1 MLLLCWGGGSDE
13 PDARYNYELTTDTSF
28 VGASGFTNFPGD
40 GKMYV
45 FASITLSNDKVE
57 DGIYLNQYDWR
68 VSVSGIEYDHCFDSY
83 DHPQQPSGM
92 TLKKGEKH
100 SFVVVFEVPNTVS
113 ISDAKLIYD
122 LFLKEVEYDSTL

>member
-1 MLLLCWGGGSDE
+1 M
-13 PDARYNYELTTDTSF
+13 TTDTSF
-28 VGASGFTNFPGD
+28 VGASGFTNHPGD
-40 GKMYV
+40 GKVYV

-57 DGIYLNQYDWR
+57 DGIYINPYDWR
-68 VSVSGIEYDHCFDSY
+68 VSVSGIEYDHCIDSY
-83 DHPQQPSGM
+83 DHPQEPSGM

>member
-1 MLLLCWGGGSDE
+1 
-13 PDARYNYELTTDTSF
+13 
-28 VGASGFTNFPGD
+28 
-40 GKMYV
+40 
-45 FASITLSNDKVE
+45 
-57 DGIYLNQYDWR
+57 
-68 VSVSGIEYDHCFDSY
+68 
-83 DHPQQPSGM
+83 M